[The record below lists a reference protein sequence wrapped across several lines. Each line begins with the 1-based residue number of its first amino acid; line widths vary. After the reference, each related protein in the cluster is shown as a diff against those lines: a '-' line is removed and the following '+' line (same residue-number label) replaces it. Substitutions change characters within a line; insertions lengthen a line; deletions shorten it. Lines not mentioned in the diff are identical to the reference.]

1 MRYIRFLRVLCCLA
15 AASLCFPLFLPAL
28 AAPCDCAYSPV
39 IVLPG
44 YSGPQLFLDAG
55 LETEQQVW
63 APQLGGE
70 AVRSIADVL
79 VNILPKMILDA
90 GGNADEVVKK
100 FGEIY
105 TTMFDKLEMNDDS
118 SSKYNVAPLPQ
129 HAWNCR
135 WDVMLE
141 RGQERLNIAQRAST
155 NSLLAYIPADHVY
168 IFANDWRMGQVEG
181 AGALHKFIQEVK
193 ADSGHDKVSLFGVS
207 YGGQLAAAY
216 FTFYGGADIDRA
228 VLHAPAIRGSSL
240 TVDLLENPD
249 FVFDPA
255 LLLDFAAVFT
265 ELELSLGQRLEGA
278 SMELLSDI
286 AVKIIRAY
294 LTPLATRFG
303 SFWDIVPPED
313 YERLKALY
321 LDPEKNAEIL
331 RRSDRVHYE
340 MMPNIGETL
349 RRMQA
354 EGVKIALLAGT
365 GLPLASGNLIDS
377 DAVIDVTSTTGA
389 LALPLGAQPPVDIP
403 TDPVCQ
409 NKDHPHRSPDGR
421 IDASCAY
428 LPEQTW
434 FFRGQYHGQAAWD
447 LYARQLY
454 CKWLFTDDIQDIYSD
469 PDFPQFRDSCN
480 PSDGLEAR
488 FSGSVSG
495 WLTAGDDTLLLK
507 NLSAYDVSLLSV
519 RAEGLEFEAPILG
532 RITLRP
538 GETARLRYET
548 LLPAQARQFGLTV
561 EFVREAPVLP
571 AKEHR
576 TFLFTALPA
585 HEIVP
590 QALHFPAGEPQAA
603 PPLLHPAR
611 VLLISAATAASLCLA
626 SVAVGVMYRRKLRGK

>member
-1 MRYIRFLRVLCCLA
+1 MKFLRALCCLA
-15 AASLCFPLFLPAL
+15 AALLCFAPLSPAL
-28 AAPCDCAYSPV
+28 AAPACGCGHSPV
-39 IVLPG
+39 IILPG

-70 AVRSIADVL
+70 AIRSIADVL
-79 VNILPKMILDA
+79 VNILPKMLLDA
-90 GGNADEVVKK
+90 GGNADEVVEK
-100 FGEIY
+100 FGELY
-105 TTMFDKLEMNDDS
+105 TTMFDKLEMNDDGTS
-118 SSKYNVAPLPQ
+118 RHNVAPLPQ

-155 NSLLAYIPADHVY
+155 HSLLDYIPADHVY
-168 IFANDWRMGQVEG
+168 LFANDWRMGQVEG
-181 AGALHKFIQEVK
+181 AGALHEFIREVK
-193 ADSGHDKVSLFGVS
+193 ADSGHDKVSLFAVS

-216 FTFYGGADIDRA
+216 FTFFGGAEIDRA

-249 FVFDPA
+249 FLFDPV
-255 LLLDFAAVFT
+255 LLLDFAAVFM
-265 ELELSLGQRLEGA
+265 ERELSLGQRLEGV
-278 SMELLSDI
+278 SMETLSDI

-294 LTPLATRFG
+294 LMPMATRFG

-321 LDPEKNAEIL
+321 LDPVANAEII
-331 RRSDRVHYE
+331 RGSDRVHYE
-340 MMPNIGETL
+340 MMPGIGGTL
-349 RRMQA
+349 RRMQ
-354 EGVKIALLAGT
+354 EQGVKIALLAGT
-365 GLPLASGNLIDS
+365 GVPLASGSPIDS

-389 LALPLGAQPPVDIP
+389 LALPLGAAPIAAPPAESVC
-403 TDPVCQ
+403 TDSG
-409 NKDHPHRSPDGR
+409 HPHRSPDGR

-454 CKWLFTDDIQDIYSD
+454 CKWLFTDDIQDVWSD

-495 WLTAGDDTLLLK
+495 WLAAGDETLLLR
-507 NLSAYDVSLLSV
+507 NLSAYEVSLLSV
-519 RAEGLEFEAPILG
+519 RAEGLEFDVPILG

-548 LLPAQARQFGLTV
+548 ILPARARQFGLTV
-561 EFVREAPVLP
+561 EFVRETPLP
-571 AKEHR
+571 AREHR
-576 TFLFTALPA
+576 TFPFTALPA
-585 HEIVP
+585 HENVP
-590 QALHFPAGEPQAA
+590 QALRFPAGEPQAA
-603 PPLLHPAR
+603 PPLLHPTR
-611 VLLISAATAASLCLA
+611 ILLISLALAASLALA
-626 SVAVGVMYRRKLRGK
+626 SVAVGVMHRRKLRERG